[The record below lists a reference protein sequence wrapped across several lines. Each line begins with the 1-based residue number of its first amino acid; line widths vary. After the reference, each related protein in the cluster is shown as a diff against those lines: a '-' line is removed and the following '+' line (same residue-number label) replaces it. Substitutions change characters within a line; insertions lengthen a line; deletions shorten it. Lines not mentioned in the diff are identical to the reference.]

1 MPFFLLESTPMH
13 SLKSD
18 IEVDNTV
25 TPSPGRLPEWFRKSS
40 GKIAATRQ
48 LSKMLDAE
56 VPNSICQEARCPNRS
71 ECFSKG
77 VLTFMILG
85 TTCTRNCG
93 FCSVAFG
100 KPLPPDSNEPDKIV
114 KSIESLNLKFVVLT
128 SPNRDD
134 LPDEGSG
141 HYFNVVTAIKS
152 KFPEVKV
159 EVLVPDFKGKR
170 APLDIVISA
179 NPDVVNHNIE
189 TVPSLYRTVRKGS
202 LYKRSLQLLS
212 MVKEISPKKLT
223 KTGVMVGLGETKEEL
238 IEVFKDV
245 KAAGVDILTLGQ
257 YLKPDKQ
264 NLDVVKYYHPD
275 EFAELKTIAEDIGI
289 RYVFSGP
296 SVRSSYLA
304 DIVFEDLQDGGRASE
319 LAKVLSCG

>member
-1 MPFFLLESTPMH
+1 MLESASMH
-13 SLKSD
+13 SL
-18 IEVDNTV
+18 EQ
-25 TPSPGRLPEWFRKSS
+25 SPEAVSKASTRLPEWFRKSS

-48 LSKMLDAE
+48 LSKLLDAE

-100 KPLPPDSNEPDKIV
+100 KPLPPDANEPDKIV

-134 LPDEGSG
+134 LPDEGST
-141 HYFNVVTAIKS
+141 HYFNVVTAIKAR
-152 KFPEVKV
+152 FPEVKV
-159 EVLVPDFKGKR
+159 EVLIPDFKGKKT
-170 APLDIVISA
+170 PLETVINA
-179 NPDVVNHNIE
+179 NPDVINHNIE

-202 LYKRSLQLLS
+202 LYKRSLELLTLI
-212 MVKEISPKKLT
+212 KTIAPTKLT
-223 KTGVMVGLGETKEEL
+223 KTGVMVGLGETHDEL
-238 IEVFKDV
+238 VSVFKDI

-264 NLDVVKYYHPD
+264 NLDVVRYYHPD
-275 EFAELKTIAEDIGI
+275 EFAELKRIAEEIGI

-304 DIVFEDLQDGGRASE
+304 DIVFEDLVEGSRSSE